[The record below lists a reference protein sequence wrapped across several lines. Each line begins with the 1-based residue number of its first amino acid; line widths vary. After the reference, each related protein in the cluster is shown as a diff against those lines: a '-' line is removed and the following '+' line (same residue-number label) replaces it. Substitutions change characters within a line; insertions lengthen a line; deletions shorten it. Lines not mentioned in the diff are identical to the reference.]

1 MRTLVLAAA
10 TFAALAGCNE
20 SPVSSAPPVAQP
32 EAVAEAQPQARCVSA
47 ATVAQLKRMAFS
59 AARRISSTDPVKMND
74 LEREASAAI
83 TMPLLQSHDATLDRT
98 VCTGRLRIDVPVGAR
113 GIFGHEELL
122 ADITYAMQPA
132 ADGSGLVYQVDDFGR
147 IESAIGYADLTR
159 FNLSSSRP
167 IPAPVP
173 AAPPPVAAR
182 SGASFD
188 CSKART
194 NVELMICADPDL
206 ARMDGRMATLYAS
219 ARRTQPG
226 AADVQ
231 LAWIKARNKCAD
243 EACLYQTYADRI
255 DSLSD

>member
-1 MRTLVLAAA
+1 MRKLVVAAV
-10 TFAALAGCNE
+10 TISVLAGCNE
-20 SPVSSAPPVAQP
+20 SPAPKTQSADVSETAAQP
-32 EAVAEAQPQARCVSA
+32 QPQARCVST
-47 ATVAQLKRMAFS
+47 ATVAQLKRMAFT
-59 AARRISSTDPVKMND
+59 AARRLSSSDPVKMND

-83 TMPLLQSHDATLDRT
+83 TMPLLQSHDAELDRT

-113 GIFGHEELL
+113 SIFGEDELL
-122 ADITYAMQPA
+122 ADITYSMQPA

-147 IESAIGYADLTR
+147 IESAIGYADLSR

-167 IPAPVP
+167 VPASPP
-173 AAPPPVAAR
+173 AAPMPVATR

-243 EACLYQTYADRI
+243 ETCLYQTYADRI
-255 DSLSD
+255 ESLGG